1 VAEKLFND
9 FVLRFGFP
17 AKIHHDQGGEF
28 ENQLS
33 LGLNNFLVSNIPAS
47 TG

>member
-17 AKIHHDQGGEF
+17 AKIHHDQGKEF
-28 ENQLS
+28 EKPTPLS
-33 LGLNNFLVSNIPAS
+33 A
-47 TG
+47 